1 MWDYLKPPTQLQME
15 RIELILERLNEVT
28 TQLKLMERKID
39 NLLEV
44 KENMR
49 KASIA
54 EILLVTENSLM
65 ILLFSM
71 LLLLQRARD
80 KEDEDKN
87 EESNEKDPKA
97 SYNHEF

>member
-1 MWDYLKPPTQLQME
+1 ME

-28 TQLKLMERKID
+28 TQLKVMERKID

-54 EILLVTENSLM
+54 EILLVTEILLM

-87 EESNEKDPKA
+87 EESNEKGPKA